1 MANKKQQLPQGQI
14 TPVARPLGSFIQPGQ
29 QQTAGAAAPPNI
41 PNPSKIATLQKAGV
55 GRVQGYNKFEQLS
68 NALGNFTPTAISAAQ
83 TIYEDYAKRTIEDEY
98 YKTLKN
104 EDVKARLSLQIQA
117 EKSAAGANQK
127 IDELNKVDPIAALLL
142 DEANPWKLIGR
153 RRALAQYAAA
163 EIDNAFD
170 NDFSGN
176 KEALSIIKP
185 GSGELTKRRVEIQK
199 AVQDKYGFTGDE
211 PEYLYYVV
219 PKENKAFD
227 DYSDKHEKLY
237 HQQIKISS
245 KETSVAALTFQID
258 GLIKDGIVIGPTG
271 EYFKTGSPEFNQIGG
286 RQLTTELD
294 KTLSLFAGKDKQDVL
309 ESITEELGGYVG
321 TGLIEEIRLGSS
333 TTPYDKRPRYGDV
346 YPGTLLDIQSKNL
359 DRQQKIINGKNKKF
373 EARTTELFNE
383 LAFSFPVGSD
393 ERRDA
398 IKQIDEQM
406 RAEGFFGA
414 REILKNLN
422 DTDIDYQDD
431 FDKQPVGQTQ
441 VEEAEF
447 IDGINPNSFKD
458 QKSIGN
464 LYEEASKLAKKYP
477 SDLQDSARLRIFNKI
492 KDKRND
498 FEKLPSGTTTRI
510 NNAVKQY
517 LSHPAIDGLEG
528 GQNFAR
534 FQQAYGF
541 TNDLTSSVL
550 SGSQKFSELAIKV
563 NDEITIATSD
573 AYAAWR
579 NDPKN
584 EGKILS
590 PSENIKILRTAISDF
605 NKSEAFRTILSDTFD
620 LRTKDGVEKANAVL
634 SSYAGKDAKRF
645 EKILTEEELKQK
657 DFDDFA
663 AGKHGLPV
671 GKDAPDAG
679 DAMDGGGILPKGQE
693 RDISDFKV
701 KTYRRE
707 AILKGRTIYTD
718 LNNIKNGQPLT
729 GNTLDIANR
738 ARITPEKLLL
748 EQLKFYPSLDP
759 SGEIETYLKQKVS
772 EQKNNG
778 LISQAWMNGNNHW
791 AAEMIFGAPLFPI
804 AKILPN

>member
-1 MANKKQQLPQGQI
+1 MPQKKQQLPQGQI
-14 TPVARPLGSFIQPGQ
+14 TPIARPLGAFIQPGQ

-68 NALGNFTPTAISAAQ
+68 NALGNFTPVAISAAQ

-104 EDVKARLSLQIQA
+104 EEVKAKLGLQIQA
-117 EKSAAGANQK
+117 ELSAAGAIQK
-127 IDELNKVDPIAALLL
+127 IEELNKVDPIAALLL

-163 EIDNAFD
+163 EIDNAFK
-170 NDFSGN
+170 NDFSANTG
-176 KEALSIIKP
+176 ELSILKP
-185 GSGELTKRRVEIQK
+185 GSGEITKRRTQIQK
-199 AVQDKYGFTGDE
+199 AIQDKYGLTGDE

-227 DYSDKHEKLY
+227 DYASKQEKLY
-237 HQQIKISS
+237 QQQIKITA
-245 KETSVAALTFQID
+245 KETTVGALTFEINNLLEEGEVVGQD
-258 GLIKDGIVIGPTG
+258 GKI
-271 EYFKTGSPEFNQIGG
+271 YKTGSPEFNEIGG
-286 RQLTTELD
+286 KLITEVLD
-294 KTLSLFAGKDKQDVL
+294 KSLSLFAGKDKQDVL
-309 ESITEELGGYVG
+309 ESITEELGGYAG

-346 YPGTLLDIQSKNL
+346 YPGTLLDIQAKNL
-359 DRQQKIINGKNKKF
+359 DRQQKIINGQNKKF
-373 EARTTELFNE
+373 EQETTELFYE
-383 LAFSFPVGSD
+383 LAFSLPVGSQD
-393 ERRDA
+393 RRDA
-398 IKQIDEQM
+398 IKQIDEKM
-406 RAEGFFGA
+406 REKGFFGA

-422 DTDIDYQDD
+422 DADIDYQDD
-431 FDKQPVGQTQ
+431 FDKQPEGQTQ

-447 IDGINPNSFKD
+447 IDGINPNSFEN
-458 QKSIGN
+458 QESIGN
-464 LYEEASKLAKKYP
+464 LYQKGSKLAKKYP
-477 SDLQDSARLRIFNKI
+477 SYLQDSARLRIFNAI

-498 FEKLPSGTTTRI
+498 FEKLPSGTRTRI

-517 LSHPAIDGLEG
+517 LSHPKIDGLEG
-528 GQNFAR
+528 GNNFSMFR
-534 FQQAYGF
+534 QVYGL
-541 TNDLTSSVL
+541 TNDMVSSVL

-590 PSENIKILRTAISDF
+590 PSENIKILRTAIADF
-605 NKSEAFRTILSDTFD
+605 NQSEAFRTILADTFD
-620 LRTKDGVEKANAVL
+620 LSTKKGVEDANDVL

-657 DFDDFA
+657 DFEN
-663 AGKHGLPV
+663 LPK

-707 AILKGRTIYTD
+707 PLLKGRTIYTD

-759 SGEIETYLKQKVS
+759 SGEIETYLRQKVS